1 MGRRRR
7 TRDRGVI
14 TDRGYRGRWC
24 TRKRADIPRAPRPV
38 SSWKQEILLSEP
50 LLSPFISFF
59 GLLMSLSEQHVAS
72 LYAICTS
79 SLINVSSDPSIGLDC
94 L

>member
-1 MGRRRR
+1 MGRGRR

-38 SSWKQEILLSEP
+38 SSWKQEILLSRA
-50 LLSPFISFF
+50 SAVSFYLVF
-59 GLLMSLSEQHVAS
+59 WAADV
-72 LYAICTS
+72 T
-79 SLINVSSDPSIGLDC
+79 
-94 L
+94 